1 MGLGRSLCETRGLL
15 LLFPWNPPVTLSSP
29 PPIGVVGLGLLG
41 SALCERLLDA
51 GRPVRCWNR
60 TRDKAEPLLERGAV
74 WSNNPLAECD
84 EVVVCLY
91 TSDVVRETFEA
102 MAEGVHAGQLIVDAT
117 TGGVEDARRIG
128 GWLAERGAAY
138 LETPIAASSEQTRRG
153 EAVAFVGG
161 PHRDFDCAAPLLADL
176 VAQAHYVG
184 EWGAAA
190 SFKLVNNLI
199 LGLNRAALA
208 EGLALA
214 ERLGL
219 DLAQTL
225 AVLRQSNSYSGVM
238 DTKGDKMAARDYAT
252 QAKLTQH
259 AKDVRIFVAEA
270 RRRELEL
277 PMSATHLALL
287 EAGEHAGLAD
297 ADNCAIFEVISRGMK
312 P

>member
-1 MGLGRSLCETRGLL
+1 MT
-15 LLFPWNPPVTLSSP
+15 SP
-29 PPIGVVGLGLLG
+29 SNDPIGVVGLGLLG
-41 SALCERLLDA
+41 SALCDRLLDA

-60 TRDKAEPLLERGAV
+60 TREKAGPLLERGAV
-74 WSNNPLAECD
+74 WSDNPLAECD
-84 EVVVCLY
+84 QVVVCLY
-91 TSDVVRETFEA
+91 TSEVVRETLESLA
-102 MAEGVHAGQLIVDAT
+102 DGVRPGQRIIDAT
-117 TGGVEDARRIG
+117 TGGVDDARRIG

-153 EAVAFVGG
+153 EAVAFVAG
-161 PHRDFDCAAPLLADL
+161 PKDDFDRAAPLLSDL

-219 DLAQTL
+219 DLGRTL
-225 AVLRQSNSYSGVM
+225 EVLRQSNSYSGVM
-238 DTKGDKMAARDYAT
+238 DTKGDKMAARDYST

-259 AKDVRIFVAEA
+259 AKDVRIFLEEA
-270 RRRELEL
+270 QRRGLEL
-277 PMSATHLALL
+277 PLSLTHLELL
-287 EAGEHAGLAD
+287 EKGERDGLAES
-297 ADNCAIFEVISRGMK
+297 DNSAIFEVISKREAR
-312 P
+312 